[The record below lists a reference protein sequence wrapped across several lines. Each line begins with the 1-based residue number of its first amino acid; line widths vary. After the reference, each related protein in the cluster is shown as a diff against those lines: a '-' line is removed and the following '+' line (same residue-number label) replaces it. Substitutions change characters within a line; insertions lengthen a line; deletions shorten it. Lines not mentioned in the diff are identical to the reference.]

1 MTRREFDQNIRG
13 MDAEL
18 LALEERIGQL
28 IALTDRLR
36 SENGDLRQQL
46 ATTRHENGQL
56 REKVEAARGRL
67 EDLLT
72 RIPEDD

>member
-1 MTRREFDQNIRG
+1 

-18 LALEERIGQL
+18 LALDERIGRL
-28 IALTDRLR
+28 IALAERLR

-46 ATTRHENGQL
+46 AATRHENSQL
-56 REKVEAARGRL
+56 RDKVEAARGRL
-67 EDLLT
+67 EDLLS

>member
-1 MTRREFDQNIRG
+1 

-46 ATTRHENGQL
+46 AATRHENGQL

>member
-1 MTRREFDQNIRG
+1 

-18 LALEERIGQL
+18 LALDERIGQL
-28 IALTDRLR
+28 IALADRLR

-46 ATTRHENGQL
+46 ASMRHENSQL
-56 REKVEAARGRL
+56 RDKVEAARGRL
-67 EDLLT
+67 EDLLS